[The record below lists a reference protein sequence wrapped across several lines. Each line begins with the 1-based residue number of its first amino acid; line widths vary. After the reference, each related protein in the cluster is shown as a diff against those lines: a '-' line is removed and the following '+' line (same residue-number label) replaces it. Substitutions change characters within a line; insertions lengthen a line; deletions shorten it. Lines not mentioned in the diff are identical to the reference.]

1 MPWLKSFRIICCIC
15 SLQMFGQPAQSQN
28 IDIDLLKSIN
38 PQYPDSWFWKTASSS
53 YVIVSGTISLGSLAY
68 SLIENDRALRYK
80 SYELLGAIGINII
93 ATEGLKRIFNRTRP
107 YDKYP
112 NDVFVLTNSRGYSFP
127 SGHTSLAFAT
137 ATTISLTYKKW
148 YIIVPAYLWAGSVG
162 YSRMYL
168 GRHYPSDV
176 LGGAVVGAG
185 SSVLA
190 HWLSRKLFEP
200 KPVNANQSNVL

>member
-1 MPWLKSFRIICCIC
+1 MCRSKRFRIICCIC
-15 SLQMFGQPAQSQN
+15 CLHLFGHAAWSQN

-38 PQYPDSWFWKTASSS
+38 PQYPSAWLWKTASSS
-53 YVIVSGTISLGSLAY
+53 YVVVAGTISLGSLAY
-68 SLIENDRALRYK
+68 ALIENDRAMRYK

-93 ATEGLKRIFNRTRP
+93 ATEGLKRIFDRIRP

-112 NDVFVLTNSRGYSFP
+112 NDVFVLKTSKGYSFP

-137 ATTISLTYKKW
+137 ATTLSYTCKKW
-148 YIIVPAYLWAGSVG
+148 YIILPAYLWAGCVG

-176 LGGAVVGAG
+176 LGGAVVGTG
-185 SSVLA
+185 SSVLS
-190 HWLSRKLFEP
+190 HWLSKKLFEP
-200 KPVNANQSNVL
+200 KPVNAHQSNVL